1 MPLSFVIARYF
12 AYAFAAVA
20 TAWLASFMVL
30 SAAINA
36 GFVYEASWGPANA
49 REVAEGLARDGVCG
63 QQDVPTAY
71 RYLILNKDGNVMM
84 TDLEGT
90 RLEDATEMAST
101 ALAADPGTVEI
112 EGGGSGLT
120 YAAFPLKGGGACALV
135 SEYLPQWVSRDLA
148 SLLPNPQ
155 NLMLVGAAVGSA
167 FALALVARRAS
178 RVISRKMAPLAE
190 AAGRVGAGELDFAV
204 GSTNVREVNDVLA
217 AMDAMRA
224 SLAESLEARW
234 AAERGQREQM
244 ASLAHDL
251 KTPLTVLRA
260 NADFVAEELEDENDS
275 DLSAAARDIAG
286 GVERLDGYVRLL
298 IEASRGSGGA
308 ERAPM
313 RPAEL
318 CEQVLAEAAQIAR
331 ARGVTLDA
339 ATGPAVA
346 GAPEAPLDR
355 TALARAA
362 ANLVANAAEHAHSRV
377 AVSCTS
383 RADTS
388 SSRWP
393 TTDRASLPLPSNA
406 AASAS
411 SQTTRPAP
419 RATEAATTGSAST
432 SPPRPRAPTGAPSRS
447 PTAPRAARWSPSR
460 SPCAGSDDFLVVYLD
475 CDMSLAEAATR
486 WCCVC
491 SAWRF

>member
-20 TAWLASFMVL
+20 TAWLASFMML
-30 SAAINA
+30 SVAINA

-71 RYLILNKDGNVMM
+71 RYLILNKDGYVLM

-90 RLEDATEMAST
+90 RLEDATEMART

-148 SLLPNPQ
+148 GLLPNPQ
-155 NLMLVGAAVGSA
+155 NLMLVGAAAGSA
-167 FALALVARRAS
+167 LALALVARRAS

-260 NADFVAEELEDENDS
+260 NADFVAEELEDEKDA
-275 DLSAAARDIAG
+275 DLAAAARDIAG
-286 GVERLDGYVRLL
+286 SVERLDGYVRLL

-346 GAPEAPLDR
+346 VAPEAALDR

-362 ANLVANAAEHAHSRV
+362 ANLVANAAEHARSRV
-377 AVSCTS
+377 AVSCDVAGGHLVIEV
-383 RADTS
+383 ADDGPGFSPAALERGCERLFTDD
-388 SSRWP
+388 SSRSSR
-393 TTDRASLPLPSNA
+393 DGGRHYGLGLHVASEA
-406 AASAS
+406 VSAHG
-411 SQTTRPAP
+411 
-419 RATEAATTGSAST
+419 GSI
-432 SPPRPRAPTGAPSRS
+432 
-447 PTAPRAARWSPSR
+447 
-460 SPCAGSDDFLVVYLD
+460 
-475 CDMSLAEAATR
+475 SLANGPSGGAVATIAVPL
-486 WCCVC
+486 CGI
-491 SAWRF
+491 

>member
-20 TAWLASFMVL
+20 TAWLASFMAL

-36 GFVYEASWGPANA
+36 GFVYEASWGPANT

-71 RYLILNKDGNVMM
+71 RYLILNKDGHVLM

-90 RLEDATEMAST
+90 RLEGATEMARA

-148 SLLPNPQ
+148 GLLPNPQ
-155 NLMLVGAAVGSA
+155 NLMLVGAAAGSA
-167 FALALVARRAS
+167 LALALVARRAS

-190 AAGRVGAGELDFAV
+190 AAERVGAGELDFAV

-217 AMDAMRA
+217 AMDAMRT

-234 AAERGQREQM
+234 AAERGQREQV

-260 NADFVAEELEDENDS
+260 NADFVAEELEDEKDA
-275 DLSAAARDIAG
+275 DLAAAARDIAG
-286 GVERLDGYVRLL
+286 SVERLDGYVRLL
-298 IEASRGSGGA
+298 IEASRGSGGT

-355 TALARAA
+355 TSLARAA
-362 ANLVANAAEHAHSRV
+362 ANLVANAAEHARSRV
-377 AVSCTS
+377 AVSCDVAGG
-383 RADTS
+383 RLVIEVADDGPGFSPAALERGCERLFTDD
-388 SSRWP
+388 SSRSSR
-393 TTDRASLPLPSNA
+393 DGGRHYGLGLHVASE
-406 AASAS
+406 AASAHG
-411 SQTTRPAP
+411 
-419 RATEAATTGSAST
+419 GS
-432 SPPRPRAPTGAPSRS
+432 
-447 PTAPRAARWSPSR
+447 
-460 SPCAGSDDFLVVYLD
+460 V
-475 CDMSLAEAATR
+475 SLANGPSGGAVATIAVPL
-486 WCCVC
+486 CG
-491 SAWRF
+491 A